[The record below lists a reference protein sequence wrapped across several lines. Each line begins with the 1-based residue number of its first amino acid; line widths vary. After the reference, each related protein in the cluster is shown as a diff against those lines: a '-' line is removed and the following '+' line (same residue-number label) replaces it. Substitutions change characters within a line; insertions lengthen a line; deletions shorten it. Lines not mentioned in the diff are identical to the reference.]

1 MIKVLADRHNPF
13 LQDYL
18 SSVANLS
25 FYDSDVGFGPEL
37 EHADALIIRTVSK
50 VNAQTLNRELAPN
63 LKFVASP
70 SAGFDH
76 VDVAYLHSLGI
87 AFSSA
92 EGCNAWSVGE
102 YIGAVVLHWAISKDV
117 LLDGLRVG
125 IVGAGHTGSAVGVHL
140 RNLGCKVVC
149 FDPPRALQ
157 DPAFNSA
164 TLDEVLACDV
174 LSFHTPLT
182 KAPSASKSETTWH
195 WLDSEILNRNTFKL
209 VINAARGGIIDE
221 NALVDALEKG
231 SVGDA
236 IIDVWEN
243 EPLMH
248 PKLLQ
253 KAWVATPHIAGY
265 SVQAKKN
272 ASRIACKALMRHFLL
287 PEVTIQGINSAQG
300 LHVLKIAPSS
310 SIIPILEQIHPMF
323 ALSNVLKT
331 SPSGSSQVFSTLR
344 NQTPLRNEFNN
355 LKLSDSV
362 FEQFPILKQLF
373 SEGDHP

>member
-1 MIKVLADRHNPF
+1 MIKVLADRHIPF

-18 SSVANLS
+18 SSVAELS

-37 EHADALIIRTVSK
+37 AHADALIIRTVSK
-50 VNAQTLNRELAPN
+50 VNAQTLARELAPN

-76 VDVAYLHSLGI
+76 VDVAYLHSLGLQ
-87 AFSSA
+87 FSSA

-102 YIGAVVLHWAISKDV
+102 YVGAAVLHWAVSKDV
-117 LLDGLRVG
+117 RLDGLRVG

-140 RNLGCKVVC
+140 LNLGCKVVY
-149 FDPPRALQ
+149 FDPPRALH
-157 DPAFNSA
+157 DPAFNSS
-164 TLDEVLACDV
+164 TLDDVLACDV
-174 LSFHTPLT
+174 ISFHTPLT
-182 KAPSASKSETTWH
+182 KAPSDSKSETTWH
-195 WLDSEILNRNTFKL
+195 WLDSDILSKHTFKL

-231 SVGDA
+231 SVGDT

-248 PKLLQ
+248 PELLQ

-265 SVQAKKN
+265 SVQAKQN
-272 ASRIACKALMRHFLL
+272 ASRIACRALMRHFRL
-287 PEVTIQGINSAQG
+287 PEATIHGINSAPG
-300 LHVLKIAPSS
+300 LRMQEIEPAAALIE
-310 SIIPILEQIHPMF
+310 ILEQIHPMF

-331 SPSGSSQVFSTLR
+331 SPSGSSEVFSTLR
-344 NQTPLRNEFNN
+344 NQTPLRNEFNQ
-355 LKLSDSV
+355 LKLPDSV
-362 FEQFPILKQLF
+362 FKQFPILKQLF